1 MTTEDL
7 ITYYAKLLI
16 LQYVGKPKAYDT
28 IKALVRMVVMD
39 QLPVDV
45 QDAFDIDTAVGVQ
58 LNVLGKYVG
67 ADRSGNGFTA
77 PITLSDEDYRSFI
90 RICIVSNNNG
100 SSLYDIQTLIHQQ
113 FGNEILVYDYANMH
127 MNYFINYSVGSQ
139 YLIQMFIT
147 EGKLPKPMGVRLA
160 IIYAPTNHFFG
171 FRTYTIN
178 TANNFPFNSYTDY
191 HMDYPWLSY
200 IYAFEF
206 GS

>member
-1 MTTEDL
+1 MTTEDI

-16 LQYVGKPKAYDT
+16 LQYVGKPKAYAT

-45 QDAFDIDTAVGVQ
+45 QDAFSIDTAVGDQ
-58 LNVLGKYVG
+58 LDILGKYVG

-77 PITLSDEDYRSFI
+77 PITLDDDDYRAFI

-113 FGNEILVYDYANMH
+113 FGDEILVFDYANMH

-139 YLIQMFIT
+139 DLIQMFIT

-160 IIYAPTNHFFG
+160 IIYAPGIEFFG
-171 FRTYTIN
+171 FRTYTVN
-178 TANNFPFNSYTDY
+178 TAHNFPFNSYTDY
-191 HMDYPWLSY
+191 QMDYPWLSY
-200 IYAFEF
+200 IYGFEIN
-206 GS
+206 